1 MHSNWLHRNNQ
12 KECILFFSGWG
23 MDATPFR
30 FLSAHDHDLCLFSD
44 YRRLQPVDLAPFAGY
59 ERLHLIGWSMGVWA
73 AAHLLAD
80 QAERF
85 ASCTALGGT
94 LAPIDKQRGI
104 PPESYAAMLD
114 PFTQEVLDGFYRNMF
129 DDEDQLARFLAHR
142 PQRDL
147 PGLQEEMI
155 AFRDAFLNFGPGRDL
170 YTHKIVTSRDRIFS
184 GRNQMRAWGKGCGTV
199 HNWPHFPF
207 FLFSD
212 WRELLPL

>member
-1 MHSNWLHRNNQ
+1 MHGDWLHRNNQ

-30 FLSAHDHDLCLFSD
+30 FLPARNHDLCLFSD

-73 AAHLLAD
+73 AARLLAD
-80 QAERF
+80 RADRF
-85 ASCTALGGT
+85 ASAVALGGT
-94 LAPIDKQRGI
+94 LAPIDNQRGI

-114 PFTQEVLDGFYRNMF
+114 PFTQDVLDNFYRNMF
-129 DDEDQLARFLAHR
+129 DDEAQLVRFLANR

-147 PGLQEEMI
+147 PGLRDEMI

-170 YTHKIVTSRDRIFS
+170 YTRKIVTSRDRIFS
-184 GRNQMRAWGKGCGTV
+184 GRNQMRAWGKGSGEVC
-199 HNWPHFPF
+199 NWAHFPF
-207 FLFSD
+207 FLLEDWSD
-212 WRELLPL
+212 LLTL